1 MGFMETSAL
10 DSINVGN
17 VFKELIT
24 GWLRVNKLF
33 KMSFFFKNMFF
44 YLFLDIYTSISNEKV
59 EENDITIEESMTT
72 INVTL
77 KADTEDKM
85 SCCNT
90 N

>member
-33 KMSFFFKNMFF
+33 KISFFF
-44 YLFLDIYTSISNEKV
+44 
-59 EENDITIEESMTT
+59 
-72 INVTL
+72 
-77 KADTEDKM
+77 
-85 SCCNT
+85 
-90 N
+90 

>member
-1 MGFMETSAL
+1 
-10 DSINVGN
+10 
-17 VFKELIT
+17 
-24 GWLRVNKLF
+24 
-33 KMSFFFKNMFF
+33 MFF
-44 YLFLDIYTSISNEKV
+44 HLFLDIYTSISNEKV